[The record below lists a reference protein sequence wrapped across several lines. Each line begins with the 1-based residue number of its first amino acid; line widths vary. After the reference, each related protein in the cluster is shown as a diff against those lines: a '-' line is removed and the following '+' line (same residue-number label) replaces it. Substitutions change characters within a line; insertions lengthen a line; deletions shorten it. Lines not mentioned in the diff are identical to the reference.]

1 LAADAGDLL
10 SVADTAKEL
19 RISQRSLRRWIA
31 DGRVQIIRFGRAVR
45 IDRAELQRLKKEG
58 IAGWKAPK
66 CRLRSHS

>member
-1 LAADAGDLL
+1 LAADSRDLL
-10 SVADTAKEL
+10 SVADTAEEL

-58 IAGWKAPK
+58 IADGRRQSA
-66 CRLRSHS
+66 R